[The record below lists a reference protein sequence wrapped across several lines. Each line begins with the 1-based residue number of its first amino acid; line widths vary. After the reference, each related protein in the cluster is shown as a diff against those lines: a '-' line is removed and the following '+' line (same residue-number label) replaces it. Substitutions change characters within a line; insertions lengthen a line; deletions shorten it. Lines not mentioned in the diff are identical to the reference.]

1 MQSLIEAARS
11 KKLDRIIVGYAVGAW
26 AGVQAASIAAPTF
39 FWPQW
44 VLQAII
50 GFALIGL
57 PIALI
62 GGWALGVR
70 SESGGTLKPS
80 RRDLQVL
87 AILGVFLVIVG
98 PPLTWA
104 LWPRPRPA
112 IALPE
117 TAIEAPPNS
126 VAVLPFANLS
136 GDPAKEY
143 FSDGIAEEV
152 LNDLANKPDL
162 RVAARTSSF
171 MFKGRNADITTIAR
185 ALHVRAMLEGSVR
198 DAGNR
203 VRIAAQLI
211 NAADGFQ
218 LWSGTYDRNLTDILT
233 VQSEIATAIT
243 AALVQKFLPARRT
256 VAKKPLAIDPNA
268 YRLYLQAKDLSHRG
282 NEADLNQAAEL
293 LRAAAAKAPNFAA
306 GYASLAG
313 VLRTLVDRYSRT
325 AFLEP
330 AEIAARQAINLDP
343 TNISALNT
351 LTTILLDRWQWKQA
365 LEMFQKTQAASPNNA
380 LVLHQRSNIAY
391 TFNYPAEDLA
401 AELKASELD
410 PLQPA
415 LKYGLALWYWNEKRY
430 DEAAAAIHQVM
441 QLRQG
446 KFQDTDM
453 ECLIEAS
460 SGHFVEARRIRDSI
474 AQYYAESP
482 QNPMSCPFM
491 LAFKEQN
498 FSASRKMLEAAAA
511 DADKNGGSYINI
523 ADNYRMLGNVR
534 SAMRWYERAYN
545 ARDPLVMFAP
555 YEKYQTANLLAYPPW
570 KGLWARPPIRAWEAA
585 RVEAGKILGV
595 SPAIENGPRHAE

>member
-218 LWSGTYDRNLTDILT
+218 LWSGTYDRDLTDILT

-293 LRAAAAKAPNFAA
+293 LRAVAAKAPNFAA
-306 GYASLAG
+306 
-313 VLRTLVDRYSRT
+313 V
-325 AFLEP
+325 
-330 AEIAARQAINLDP
+330 
-343 TNISALNT
+343 
-351 LTTILLDRWQWKQA
+351 
-365 LEMFQKTQAASPNNA
+365 
-380 LVLHQRSNIAY
+380 
-391 TFNYPAEDLA
+391 
-401 AELKASELD
+401 
-410 PLQPA
+410 
-415 LKYGLALWYWNEKRY
+415 
-430 DEAAAAIHQVM
+430 
-441 QLRQG
+441 
-446 KFQDTDM
+446 
-453 ECLIEAS
+453 
-460 SGHFVEARRIRDSI
+460 
-474 AQYYAESP
+474 
-482 QNPMSCPFM
+482 
-491 LAFKEQN
+491 
-498 FSASRKMLEAAAA
+498 
-511 DADKNGGSYINI
+511 
-523 ADNYRMLGNVR
+523 
-534 SAMRWYERAYN
+534 
-545 ARDPLVMFAP
+545 
-555 YEKYQTANLLAYPPW
+555 
-570 KGLWARPPIRAWEAA
+570 
-585 RVEAGKILGV
+585 
-595 SPAIENGPRHAE
+595 